1 LILSQQR
8 AGEQVVFVVKDPVTE
23 RFFRFREIEGFILEH
38 LDGKTPLDLLRMAMD
53 EHFGSAPSLETLE
66 RFIGRLKNLGLI
78 ESSETESAAAARPNR
93 RIRGNPLYLRFR
105 IFNPDRLLDRL
116 VGRLRFLFTPS
127 FFVFSAAVI
136 LVAAGMTASQ
146 WNEILQDFPRLYSFQ
161 SLFLAY
167 VTMLTVITAH
177 EFAHGLTCKHHGGS
191 VREMGFFLL
200 FFQPA
205 FYCNVSDAWLFP
217 EKSKRLWVTFAGA
230 YFEIF
235 LWAIATVVWR
245 LSDPFTLINYM
256 ALVVM
261 ATSGIKTLFNLNP
274 LIKLDGYYLL
284 SDLLGVPN
292 LRQRAFGWLGDRFRS
307 VWGSAVRHIKDA
319 TPRERWIYL
328 IYGALA
334 WVYSFWL
341 LKLIL
346 SGVGGYLTARYQ
358 GWGVVI
364 FAAFFIGLFQHSI
377 KKLLRRPLAFIT
389 FRPGMN
395 LWLKRGIRL
404 AVLVAIAAALFLV
417 RAELRISGPFVV
429 LPVHNADVRAEVEGI
444 IQQVVVGESDVVNKG
459 DLIVTLA
466 DRDFRAELVK
476 IRAEIEEK
484 KARLNLLKAGTRP
497 EEIELART
505 LIAKGDERLK
515 YANARL
521 VMDATLY
528 QDKLISKRDL
538 EDSKEQVAMRE
549 KEIQEATD
557 KLKVLL
563 AGSRKEE
570 IEATAAE
577 VNRLQA
583 QQHHLEEQLGLLK
596 VVSPIAG
603 VITTHKLK
611 DKIGEAVKK
620 GDLIAKVHE
629 MKTVT
634 VEIAVPEKE
643 IADVTIGQKVVLKAQ
658 AYPQRSFEGTVTAI
672 APIATSPDDP
682 RGETTVRVITQLD
695 NAARLLKPD
704 MTGHA
709 KIYCGEQRLIE
720 LMGRRLVRFFKVEF
734 WSWW

>member
-1 LILSQQR
+1 MILSQQR
-8 AGEQVVFVVKDPVTE
+8 AGEQVIFVVKDPITE

-38 LDGKTPLDLLRMAMD
+38 LDGDTTPDLLRAKT
-53 EHFGSAPSLETLE
+53 EERFGSAPSLETQE
-66 RFIGRLKNLGLI
+66 RFIGRLRNLGLI
-78 ESSETESAAAARPNR
+78 ESSEAGQAAAVRPNR
-93 RIRGNPLYLRFR
+93 RIRGNPFYLRFR
-105 IFNPDRLLDRL
+105 IFDPDRLLDRL
-116 VGRLRFLFTPS
+116 VGRLGFLFTTS
-127 FFVFSAAVI
+127 FFCFSAAVI
-136 LVAAGMTASQ
+136 LLAAGMTASQ
-146 WNEILQDFPRLYSFQ
+146 WYEIVQDFPRLYSFQ
-161 SLFLAY
+161 SLILAY
-167 VTMLTVITAH
+167 VTTLIVITAH

-230 YFEIF
+230 YFEVF

-245 LSDPFTLINYM
+245 LTDPFTLVNYM

-292 LRQRAFGWLGDRFRS
+292 LRQRAFGWLGDRFRWL
-307 VWGSAVRHIKDA
+307 WGSAVRHIQEA
-319 TPRERWIYL
+319 TPRERWIYF
-328 IYGALA
+328 IYGVLA

-341 LKLIL
+341 LNLIL
-346 SGVGGYLTARYQ
+346 SSLGRYLTSRYQ
-358 GWGVVI
+358 GWGVFI
-364 FAAFFIGLFQHSI
+364 FAAFFVGLFQHPI
-377 KKLLRRPLAFIT
+377 KKLLRQPLASVRFS
-389 FRPGMN
+389 PGMN
-395 LWLKRGIRL
+395 VWLKRGIRL
-404 AVLVAIAAALFLV
+404 AVLAALVAALFLV

-444 IQQVVVGESDVVNKG
+444 IQQVSVDEGDMVSKG
-459 DLIVTLA
+459 DLIVSLA

-476 IRAEIEEK
+476 TRAEIEEK
-484 KARLNLLKAGTRP
+484 QARLNLLKAGTRP
-497 EEIELART
+497 EEIEMART
-505 LIAKGDERLK
+505 LIAKGEERLK
-515 YANARL
+515 YANSRL
-521 VMDATLY
+521 VMDATLFH
-528 QDKLISKRDL
+528 DKLISKREL
-538 EDSKEQVAMRE
+538 EDSQEQVAVRE

-563 AGSRKEE
+563 SGSRKEE
-570 IEATAAE
+570 IEATEAE
-577 VNRLQA
+577 VNRLKA

-603 VITTHKLK
+603 VITTRKLK
-611 DKIGEAVKK
+611 DKVGEAVKK

-643 IADVTIGQKVVLKAQ
+643 IADVTIGQKVVLRVQ

-672 APIATSPDDP
+672 APIATSPEDP
-682 RGETTVRVITQLD
+682 RGQTTVRVITQLD

-720 LMGRRLVRFFKVEF
+720 LMGRRFVRFFKVEF